1 MPFSSDSPAALA
13 SRGRRMPSALHARD
27 LAQWTGQIV
36 YADPAWTIAACPLGR
51 ENWRTAA
58 ELAATPDQTAAVVG
72 ALRHAAYTP
81 TAGSSQP
88 RRGVPEWREGRGV
101 RHDRRVPTQTEFNPD
116 IPSAARVYDYVLGGK
131 NHYPA
136 DREVA
141 EAVLARTPSLRS
153 AVQANRG
160 FLRRAVRYVVA
171 EAGVRQIIDL
181 GAGLPTVGNTHEAA
195 HDAARDAR
203 IVYVDHDPVV
213 LGHARNMLHQ
223 VSGAAVV
230 RHEIQDT
237 DATLADP
244 ELRELINLSEPCAI
258 LLVSV
263 LHFIPDGDDP
273 AGIISRLLAPFPSGS
288 CLVMSHATADLVP
301 ALKDAVD
308 VAYQPV
314 REDAFLRTRAE
325 VLAMLDGLELVP
337 PGLVWVSDWRPE
349 KDTPPMDAEQMIY
362 GAVGRKP

>member
-1 MPFSSDSPAALA
+1 M
-13 SRGRRMPSALHARD
+13 
-27 LAQWTGQIV
+27 GQLTSE
-36 YADPAWTIAACPLGR
+36 P
-51 ENWRTAA
+51 TAA
-58 ELAATPDQTAAVVG
+58 
-72 ALRHAAYTP
+72 
-81 TAGSSQP
+81 SSQP
-88 RRGVPEWREGRGV
+88 RRGIPGWREGRGV
-101 RHDRRVPTQTEFNPD
+101 RHDWRVPTQTEFSPD

-131 NHYPA
+131 NNYPA

-141 EAVLARTPSLRS
+141 EAVLARTPGVRS
-153 AVQANRG
+153 AVHANRG

-195 HDAARDAR
+195 QDAAPDAR
-203 IVYVDHDPVV
+203 IVYVDYDPVV
-213 LGHARNMLHQ
+213 LEHARNMLHQ

-237 DATLADP
+237 EATLADP
-244 ELRELINLSEPCAI
+244 ELRELINFSEPCAI

-263 LHFIPDGDDP
+263 LQFIPDGDDP

-288 CLVMSHATADLVP
+288 CLVMSHVTADQVP
-301 ALKDAVD
+301 ALEEAVD

-349 KDTPPMDAEQMIY
+349 KDTPPMDTGQMIY
-362 GAVGRKP
+362 AAVGRKP

>member
-1 MPFSSDSPAALA
+1 M
-13 SRGRRMPSALHARD
+13 
-27 LAQWTGQIV
+27 
-36 YADPAWTIAACPLGR
+36 
-51 ENWRTAA
+51 
-58 ELAATPDQTAAVVG
+58 
-72 ALRHAAYTP
+72 
-81 TAGSSQP
+81 
-88 RRGVPEWREGRGV
+88 
-101 RHDRRVPTQTEFNPD
+101 RHDGRVRTQTELSPD

-131 NHYPA
+131 NNYPA

-160 FLRRAVRYVVA
+160 FLRRAVQYVVA

-195 HDAARDAR
+195 QDAAPDAR

-213 LGHARNMLHQ
+213 LAHARNMLHR

-230 RHEIQDT
+230 QHEIQDT